1 MQTKKL
7 AVKNYAPPRE
17 EKKVLDWLVSIKR
30 RNFNNFILKEI
41 CLFKSISLKPITI
54 IIVLY

>member
-30 RNFNNFILKEI
+30 RNFNYFILKEI
-41 CLFKSISLKPITI
+41 CLF
-54 IIVLY
+54 